1 MRSLMG
7 LHLLVLVHFLGLGGF
22 AVADTGLRAAVCVV
36 GQIARTELQSKI
48 DNLIKVNL
56 GSVEIDVFLIL
67 QPGKARFTI
76 RGHKACQVAPASL
89 EEAQA
94 TLSAHTRTFAFENK
108 FVNWS
113 VHEEKWVHFPE
124 RGESRKIRI
133 VNNLSQYLSWQRCAK
148 LIAQQEVTDGVG
160 GSDNVRRGY
169 DVVLRLRDNAL
180 VLRPFH
186 LGERLTALVRDS
198 YKKVGKEP
206 PTTLSIQDV
215 RELPVVVKACSS
227 WEGFPDKTML
237 VPRKYMD
244 DALRGPAELFHL
256 MREGSS
262 RTENGEIKVTNT
274 ETYLKYVFQKLQVPV
289 VQE

>member
-1 MRSLMG
+1 MALRRMCCLQIP
-7 LHLLVLVHFLGLGGF
+7 LLVLVHVLGLGRF
-22 AVADTGLRAAVCVV
+22 AVADTDLRAAVCVV
-36 GQIARTELQSKI
+36 GQVARTELQSKI

-56 GSVEIDVFLIL
+56 GSVDIDVFLIL
-67 QPGKARFTI
+67 QPGEARFTF

-89 EEAQA
+89 EKAQA
-94 TLSAHTRTFAFENK
+94 AFLEHTRTFAFENK

-113 VHEEKWVHFPE
+113 VHAEKWVHFPQ

-148 LIAQQEVTDGVG
+148 LVAQQELIDGVDESG
-160 GSDNVRRGY
+160 NARRGY

-215 RELPVVVKACSS
+215 RQLPVVVKACSR
-227 WEGFPDKTML
+227 WRGFPDK
-237 VPRKYMD
+237 VRY
-244 DALRGPAELFHL
+244 LRRPF
-256 MREGSS
+256 
-262 RTENGEIKVTNT
+262 
-274 ETYLKYVFQKLQVPV
+274 YVNVC
-289 VQE
+289 